1 MHGKQ
6 IKEINKALLSE
17 VRMAISLKAMEYF
30 TTALRH
36 GNISKAAAELNIAA
50 SAVGSAIDQVEAA
63 FDLTLT
69 VRQRSRGIKA
79 NASGRHVAQQFEHLL
94 EEYAAVLTK
103 GTDLKQALSGT
114 LRIGYYAPIAPAF
127 LPPILASFVPKGNDV
142 TVHLDEC
149 DNDSAQDGL
158 LQGRFDVI
166 LFVSEGVRPSVTFD
180 VLVQAPAYCLVPADH
195 TFAQHSSVTVA
206 QIASQP
212 LVVLNRPVAAPYYQS
227 LFDAH
232 ATEITIAAYANSTE
246 MVRSLVS
253 SGHGCAVLNMR
264 PLTQQSYCRETLVGV
279 PISDPLPPLTL
290 SIGYDKAR
298 PRRLVQHF
306 VNACRAHFAKI
317 EPHPCLVTLNKGNHA
332 DS

>member
-1 MHGKQ
+1 M
-6 IKEINKALLSE
+6 
-17 VRMAISLKAMEYF
+17 MAISLKAMEYF

-36 GNISKAAAELNIAA
+36 GNISKAASELNIAA
-50 SAVGSAIDQVEAA
+50 SAIGAAIDQIEAA

-69 VRQRSRGIKA
+69 IRQRSRGIEA
-79 NASGRHVAQQFEHLL
+79 TASGRHVAKKFERLL
-94 EEYAAVLTK
+94 EDYAAVLTE

-127 LPPILASFVPKGNDV
+127 LPPILASFVPKGDSI
-142 TVHLDEC
+142 TLHLDEC

-158 LQGRFDVI
+158 LQGRYDAI
-166 LFVSEGVRPSVTFD
+166 LFVSEGVRPSVDFD
-180 VLVQAPAYCLVPADH
+180 VLIQAPAYCLVPAGH
-195 TFAQHSSVTVA
+195 AFARQSSVTVA
-206 QIASQP
+206 QIARQP

-232 ATEITIAAYANSTE
+232 ANDITIAAYANSTE

-253 SGHGCAVLNMR
+253 SGHGCAVLNMQ
-264 PLTQQSYCRETLVGV
+264 PLTQQSYCGASLVSL

-290 SIGYDKAR
+290 SIGYSKTR

-306 VNACRAHFAKI
+306 VDACRAHFA
-317 EPHPCLVTLNKGNHA
+317 EEGPQQCLVALQ
-332 DS
+332 